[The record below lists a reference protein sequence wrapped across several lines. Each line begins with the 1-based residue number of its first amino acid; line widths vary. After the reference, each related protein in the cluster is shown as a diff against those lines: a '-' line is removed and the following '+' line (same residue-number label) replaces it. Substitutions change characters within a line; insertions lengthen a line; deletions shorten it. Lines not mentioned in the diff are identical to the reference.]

1 MYRANEIRRD
11 GELSSVWSMD
21 GSISFKTSPQ
31 GKPVRI
37 NELED
42 LDYL

>member
-1 MYRANEIRRD
+1 MNRADEMRRND
-11 GELSSVWSMD
+11 ELLSVWSMD
-21 GSISFKTSPQ
+21 GSIYVKTSLQ

>member
-1 MYRANEIRRD
+1 MSRANEMRRND
-11 GELSSVWSMD
+11 ELLSAWSMD
-21 GSISFKTSPQ
+21 GSIYVKTYPQ

>member
-1 MYRANEIRRD
+1 MTNYRVS
-11 GELSSVWSMD
+11 GQWMD
-21 GSISFKTSPQ
+21 QCMSRPLRK